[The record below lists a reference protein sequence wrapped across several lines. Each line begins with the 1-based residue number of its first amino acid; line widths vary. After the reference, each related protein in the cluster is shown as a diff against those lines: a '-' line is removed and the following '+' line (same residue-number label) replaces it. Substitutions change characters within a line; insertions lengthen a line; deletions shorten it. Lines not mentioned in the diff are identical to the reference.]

1 MLVVPNHVPVL
12 PGERRVFRD
21 SLAGLS
27 AGDLPA
33 LLAGNDESTAVRVSV

>member
-1 MLVVPNHVPVL
+1 VLVVPNHVPVL
-12 PGERRVFRD
+12 PGDRRVFRD

-33 LLAGNDESTAVRVSV
+33 LRAGSDESAVVRVSS